1 MDFKQI
7 EAFVNVVR
15 YRNFS
20 RAADASFL
28 SQPTISA
35 HINNLE
41 NELGII
47 LLNRQGKEVSMTMQ
61 GELFYPY
68 AVSML
73 NAREQ
78 AKQTVQGMKCGVEGI
93 LEVQASSIPGQYLVP
108 KLIGGF
114 HKKFPNVKII
124 LEQSD
129 SHEVMENIINQKGEI
144 GFTGT
149 KKNNQLEYEQIYTDD
164 MVLLTPN
171 DGIFATVESNEI
183 DLSIIDGY
191 DFVLREVGSATKAEL
206 EKLQIRG
213 DSMLKRVRV
222 VAHMNNMEAIR
233 RAVAAGLGVSVVSGC
248 AMKELEW
255 CKDIRCF
262 HIKGSKQSRQFY
274 MVRRK
279 NGVMSPAAERFWKYV
294 LDAREE
300 GIIG

>member
-1 MDFKQI
+1 MEFKQI

-20 RAADASFL
+20 RAADATFL

-47 LLNRQGKEVSMTMQ
+47 LLNRQGKEVSLTSQ

-78 AKQTVQGMKCGVEGI
+78 AKQTVQGMKNGVEGI
-93 LEVQASSIPGQYLVP
+93 LEIQASSIPGQYLVP
-108 KLIGGF
+108 KLLGEY
-114 HKKFPNVKII
+114 HKEFPNVKII

-149 KKNNQLEYEQIYTDD
+149 KRNNQLEYEQIYTDD

-171 DGIFATVESNEI
+171 KGKFAEVVGDEVELKMLE
-183 DLSIIDGY
+183 DC
-191 DFVLREVGSATKAEL
+191 DFILREAGSATKAEL
-206 EKLQIRG
+206 EKLQIKG
-213 DSMLKRVRV
+213 ESLLKRVKV
-222 VAHMNNMEAIR
+222 VAHMNNMDAIR
-233 RAVAAGLGVSVVSGC
+233 RAVAAGLGVSIVSGC
-248 AMKELEW
+248 AMGELEW

-262 HIKGSKQSRQFY
+262 HIKGAEQSRHFY
-274 MVRRK
+274 MVRHK
-279 NGVMSPAAERFWKYV
+279 NGVMSPAAEHFWKQV
-294 LDAREE
+294 LMARDE
-300 GIIG
+300 GKIV